1 MAQPE
6 GSSTQFMSDFE
17 ALMWT
22 MERSPALS
30 NTFANV
36 TILDKA
42 PQRDRF
48 IAKMAEAADK
58 VPKLHQRPVEPA
70 GALSNPAWA
79 DDPDFDLHH
88 HLRWVDLGGDA
99 TRRDLYDYVA
109 TLVVQPFD
117 RERPLW
123 DFTVV
128 EGLAGGAAAMLQRMH
143 HTITDGEGGIRL
155 SVAFLD
161 LDREPEPGTD
171 RASGSPGKR
180 SSGPARSSEPRKKL
194 QQVDE
199 TDDETDDDNDDGL
212 VGGGEGD
219 GTVDA
224 ASGAGDF
231 VSALADSLRQR
242 GAQVVDAI
250 GAAGSLIAH
259 PSDMAE
265 MTRSAGRQV
274 QVLSR
279 CSPLWTERSLDR
291 WFGTTSLQLDEVKRA
306 AHELGGTV
314 NDFFVT
320 GATAAAGAYH
330 RAKGEPVDE
339 LRMSM
344 PVSLRGIDPQAPR
357 GNAMAGGNAFSL
369 SQTLVPTGEMPPAER
384 FGEIHDRLSATRSE
398 RALGALSGAA
408 AVINLL
414 PTAALLAAGERVTAG
429 IDFVCS
435 NVRAA
440 PFDVFMGGALVEA
453 NYPVGPLAGT
463 AFNLT
468 TMSYRGTLWLGLHV
482 DSGAIEEPGFLLGQL
497 DDSYRELFAAAG

>member
-1 MAQPE
+1 M
-6 GSSTQFMSDFE
+6 QFMSDFE

-22 MERSPALS
+22 MEKSPALS

-36 TILDKA
+36 TILDR
-42 PQRDRF
+42 PPDRDRF
-48 IAKMAEAADK
+48 IAKMTRAAIK

-88 HLRWVDLGGDA
+88 HLRWVHLGGDA

-123 DFTVV
+123 DFTVI
-128 EGLAGGAAAMLQRMH
+128 EGLEAGAAAMLQRMH

-161 LDREPEPGTD
+161 MDREPEPPEVGTGRH
-171 RASGSPGKR
+171 RASTGEGGTRADPGSGTAGSHGSTDGGPGELH
-180 SSGPARSSEPRKKL
+180 GDPRG
-194 QQVDE
+194 
-199 TDDETDDDNDDGL
+199 TDDE
-212 VGGGEGD
+212 
-219 GTVDA
+219 A
-224 ASGAGDF
+224 ASGAADF
-231 VSALADSLRQR
+231 VAALSDSLRQR
-242 GAQVVDAI
+242 GAQIVDAI

-265 MTRSAGRQV
+265 MTRSAQRQV
-274 QVLSR
+274 QVLGR
-279 CSPLWTERSLDR
+279 CSPLWTNRSLNR
-291 WFGTTSLQLDEVKRA
+291 WFGTTSLRLDEVKDA

-320 GATAAAGAYH
+320 GATTAAGAYH
-330 RAKGEPVDE
+330 RAEGEPVEE
-339 LRMSM
+339 LRISM
-344 PVSLRGIDPQAPR
+344 PISLRGSDPGAPK
-357 GNAMAGGNAFSL
+357 GNPMAGGNAFSL
-369 SQTLVPTGEMPPAER
+369 SQVLVPTTEMTAAER
-384 FGEIHDRLSATRSE
+384 FAEVHERLSTTRSE
-398 RALGALSGAA
+398 RALGALDGAA

-414 PTAALLAAGERVTAG
+414 PTAALLAAGERITSG

-440 PFDVFMGGALVEA
+440 PFELYMGGALVEA

-482 DSGAIEEPGFLLGQL
+482 DSGAVEVPEMLLAQL
-497 DDSYRELFAAAG
+497 EDAYRELFAAAR

>member
-1 MAQPE
+1 MTDPE
-6 GSSTQFMSDFE
+6 GAPVEYMSDFE

-22 MERSPALS
+22 LEKSPALS

-36 TILDKA
+36 TILDRPPDHA
-42 PQRDRF
+42 RF
-48 IAKMAEAADK
+48 VDKMAIAVTK

-88 HLRWVDLGGDA
+88 HLRWVNLGNGA
-99 TRRDLYDYVA
+99 TTRDLYDYVA
-109 TLVVQPFD
+109 TLTSQPFD

-123 DFTVV
+123 DFTII

-161 LDREPEPGTD
+161 LERSPDPPAGDTRADRTDPGD
-171 RASGSPGKR
+171 
-180 SSGPARSSEPRKKL
+180 GPAEATRGAGGVGGTAND
-194 QQVDE
+194 QQTDATGDE
-199 TDDETDDDNDDGL
+199 TAETGRMT
-212 VGGGEGD
+212 EF
-219 GTVDA
+219 VDA
-224 ASGAGDF
+224 
-231 VSALADSLRQR
+231 LTESLRQR

-250 GAAGSLIAH
+250 SAAGSLIAH
-259 PSDMAE
+259 PTDAAE
-265 MTRSAGRQV
+265 MARSAGRQA
-274 QVLSR
+274 QVLTR
-279 CSPLWTERSLDR
+279 CSPLWTQRSLDR
-291 WFGTTSLQLDEVKRA
+291 WFGTTSLELAGVKDATHR
-306 AHELGGTV
+306 LGGTV

-320 GATAAAGAYH
+320 GAVIAAGAYH
-330 RAKGEPVDE
+330 RAKGAEVDQ

-344 PVSLRGIDPQAPR
+344 PVSIRGSGPDAQRGDP
-357 GNAMAGGNAFSL
+357 MAGGNAFSP
-369 SQTLVPTGEMPPAER
+369 SQLMVPTTEMSAGER
-384 FGEIHDRLSATRSE
+384 FSEVHERLTATRGE

-414 PTAALLAAGERVTAG
+414 PTAALLATGERATAG

-440 PFDVFMGGALVEA
+440 PFDLYMGGALMEA

-463 AFNLT
+463 PFNLT
-468 TMSYRGTLWLGLHV
+468 TMSYRGMLWLGLHV
-482 DSGAIEEPGFLLGQL
+482 DSGAVDDPELLLSEIERA
-497 DDSYRELFAAAG
+497 YRELFEAALG